1 MTVYHNEFKKIFIRE
16 INKEAWD
23 IFKVTHKGTKW
34 VKNYKLQMLTSEF
47 EEMRMLED
55 ESFDE
60 FYAKINGI
68 VNSKFNLGD
77 KVGDAWIVRKIL
89 KSLPERFRLR

>member
-1 MTVYHNEFKKIFIRE
+1 
-16 INKEAWD
+16 
-23 IFKVTHKGTKW
+23 
-34 VKNYKLQMLTSEF
+34 MLTSEF

-77 KVGDAWIVRKIL
+77 KVGDT
-89 KSLPERFRLR
+89 